1 MLLCVGSFFGDGSK
15 TVRSFWKQM
24 KDGEKEVP
32 LPTYILGPVA
42 ANQIDFYGTSDDGSE
57 LCPNLTYLGRRGVF
71 TLTNGLQIAYLS
83 GMHSDTKIDN
93 SGKEGDGNVSCY
105 YSKNDVDYLMSLAS
119 GKDYSGVDIFLSS
132 EWPQNVWHYTAQPSG
147 VEIDKLGSPAIAG
160 VAKALKPRYHFSG
173 LAKLFYERA
182 PYRNHR
188 VLSEPQTHVSRF
200 FGLANV
206 NNPDKKQKVR
216 YRQNLSTTV
225 LSNLPHSTY
234 TLYTVSVC
242 IQHNTSKSNGET
254 NFDCPAL
261 QYN

>member
-1 MLLCVGSFFGDGSK
+1 
-15 TVRSFWKQM
+15 
-24 KDGEKEVP
+24 
-32 LPTYILGPVA
+32 
-42 ANQIDFYGTSDDGSE
+42 
-57 LCPNLTYLGRRGVF
+57 
-71 TLTNGLQIAYLS
+71 
-83 GMHSDTKIDN
+83 
-93 SGKEGDGNVSCY
+93 
-105 YSKNDVDYLMSLAS
+105 MSLAS

-206 NNPDKKQKVR
+206 NNPDKKQK
-216 YRQNLSTTV
+216 YLYAFNITPLSQMERQTLIVQPSNTTEC
-225 LSNLPHSTY
+225 PFKPTY
-234 TLYTVSVC
+234 QTAYPRVPGSDAGAASEQFFFDPKHLERGQKRPFENKGRGNNPKHHRSSGPQAPCWFCLGSPQVEKHLVVSV
-242 IQHNTSKSNGET
+242 G
-254 NFDCPAL
+254 DL
-261 QYN
+261 V